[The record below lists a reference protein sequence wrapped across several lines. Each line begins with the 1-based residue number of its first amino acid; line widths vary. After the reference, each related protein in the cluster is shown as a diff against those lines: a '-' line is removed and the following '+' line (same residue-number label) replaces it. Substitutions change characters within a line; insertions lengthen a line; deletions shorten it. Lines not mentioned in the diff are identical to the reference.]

1 MPVGFTVSD
10 TVGTTLKS
18 IYTQPLENP
27 MKAIRPFIVA
37 FAFTLAGCSSQA
49 PAPEKQVQANLAKSV
64 DCSTA
69 AADIKTLNSEKAR
82 TSQEIEDGAGSI
94 IPIGA
99 VAHLFGGSEGES
111 FEIGTG
117 EYNRKLDAKIAEIQ
131 KQCNMK

>member
-1 MPVGFTVSD
+1 MPLFAAPWC
-10 TVGTTLKS
+10 
-18 IYTQPLENP
+18 ITQKNDHLPLENP
-27 MKAIRPFIVA
+27 MKVIIPFFAVI
-37 FAFTLAGCSSQA
+37 AFTVAGCAAQA

-69 AADIKTLNSEKAR
+69 AADIKTLTSEKAR

-99 VAHLFGGSEGES
+99 VAHLFGGSEKES
-111 FEIGTG
+111 MEIGTG

-131 KQCNMK
+131 KQCNIK